1 MEKMERIERLQ
12 KKKIPVL
19 ILVGVLVAVAI
30 FYWLGGN
37 RYTGLVEA
45 TMLSHVAEVPGKI
58 LEMPVELGQPV
69 KAGDVLAVVDSKEQ
83 QHAYDQL
90 LLTLEKRKLG
100 LAQEQ
105 GGTGVRTQAETNLAV
120 TEANY
125 NSALSASQK
134 AGQDYRDAQ
143 TLYQQGA
150 ISKDVLE
157 QAKVRADAASSALTS
172 ARALWENAKSGD
184 TTSGTK
190 IDIQLLEIQVEDM
203 EELLDKFTIRAA
215 KDGVVMSKSYQ
226 AGDVVSP
233 GFNLVDLAIEEG
245 KVVVLYLP
253 IDRVHDLEYGQ
264 SLVVKANQREYQGTV
279 KYIDVESVYTPKDM
293 QTMANKNKKSIKVKL
308 GLPEDCDLKPG
319 EEVKV
324 GLK

>member
-1 MEKMERIERLQ
+1 MEKEERMEKLQ

-19 ILVGVLVAVAI
+19 ILVGVLVVVAI

-45 TMLSHVAEVPGKI
+45 TIISHVAEVPGKI
-58 LEMPVELGQPV
+58 MEMPVEMGQSV

-83 QHAYDQL
+83 QYAYEQL

-105 GGTGVRTQAETNLAV
+105 GGTGVSTQAETNLAV

-125 NSALSASQK
+125 NSALSARQK
-134 AGQDYRDAQ
+134 ASQDYRNAQ

-157 QAKVRADAASSALTS
+157 QAKVRADAASSTLTS
-172 ARALWENAKSGD
+172 AKALWENAKSED
-184 TTSGTK
+184 IASGTK
-190 IDIQLLEIQVEDM
+190 IDIQLLEIQVQDM
-203 EELLDKFTIRAA
+203 EELLDKFTIRSA

-226 AGDVVSP
+226 VGDVVSP
-233 GFNLVDLAIEEG
+233 GFNLVDLATEEG
-245 KVVVLYLP
+245 KFVVLYLP
-253 IDRVHDLEYGQ
+253 IDRVHDLEYSQ
-264 SLVVKANQREYQGTV
+264 VLAVTANQREYQATV
-279 KYIDVESVYTPKDM
+279 KYIDVKSVYTPKDM
-293 QTMANKNKKSIKVKL
+293 QTLANKNKKSLKVKL
-308 GLPEDCDLKPG
+308 LLSEDCDLKPG

-324 GLK
+324 RLK